1 MLKPKQSKPVNK
13 RQFLSM
19 SAGVFALVSA
29 LAISPAS
36 VMAQQTA
43 DGDAVV
49 EHAWARAADQGRAS
63 AVYFTVRNP
72 GSEPLRLIDVRT
84 DLASIV
90 TLHKTGLNS
99 KGVARMSAVARITIE
114 PGAALAFEP
123 GGMHAMMI
131 DLEKPLVEGQ
141 TFPLRLKFY
150 DMDELI
156 VEVPVL
162 GIAARG
168 PDG

>member
-1 MLKPKQSKPVNK
+1 MLKRKQSEPANK
-13 RQFLSM
+13 RQFLPM
-19 SAGVFALVSA
+19 PARVFALVSV

-43 DGDAVV
+43 DGDAMV
-49 EHAWARAADQGRAS
+49 EYAWTRVANQGRAS
-63 AVYFTVRNP
+63 AVYFTVRNT

-90 TLHKTGLNS
+90 TLHKTEVDS
-99 KGVARMSAVARITIE
+99 KGIARMSAVARVTIE
-114 PGAALAFEP
+114 PGAALALEP

-141 TFPLRLKFY
+141 TFPLRLKLY

-156 VEVPVL
+156 VEVPVV
-162 GIAARG
+162 GIA
-168 PDG
+168 